1 MLNGNKECKVVLI
14 VIYNHRYDKNIDI
27 VEKLYSMKFT
37 DIFHLMPFY
46 DGERKNVI
54 PVYENSHYFQGYIA
68 QGLKNYFDEKYD
80 HYFFIGD
87 DLVLNPIINSS
98 NYKGIFNLDIEK
110 SYIQRIASLNFYLA
124 YWFHNKNAV
133 DYQLKLSGL
142 EITNMLPS
150 AEEALSRMEE
160 LGIEQNYLRAEQ
172 IFKIVTDEHAG
183 KKYKTIYPMARSY
196 SDIVIVSKYTIKKFC
211 QYCGIF
217 AASHLFV
224 EVALPTSLFLASKN
238 IVCDKEL
245 TMKGLPLWGGDNIEK
260 YFKKYEKNLNKLLDD
275 FPEDK
280 LYLHPVKLSKWS
292 INI

>member
-1 MLNGNKECKVVLI
+1 
-14 VIYNHRYDKNIDI
+14 
-27 VEKLYSMKFT
+27 
-37 DIFHLMPFY
+37 
-46 DGERKNVI
+46 
-54 PVYENSHYFQGYIA
+54 
-68 QGLKNYFDEKYD
+68 
-80 HYFFIGD
+80 
-87 DLVLNPIINSS
+87 
-98 NYKGIFNLDIEK
+98 
-110 SYIQRIASLNFYLA
+110 
-124 YWFHNKNAV
+124 
-133 DYQLKLSGL
+133 
-142 EITNMLPS
+142 
-150 AEEALSRMEE
+150 
-160 LGIEQNYLRAEQ
+160 
-172 IFKIVTDEHAG
+172 
-183 KKYKTIYPMARSY
+183 MARSY